1 MLAFTPEST
10 INHENKQKFAALD
23 KEDIFV
29 DRQNRLV
36 SPFVNSVLNGCADIY
51 QDHR

>member
-1 MLAFTPEST
+1 MYVPEST

-36 SPFVNSVLNGCADIY
+36 SPFFQC
-51 QDHR
+51 